1 MSNKSETSHAT
12 AFVTGGAQGI
22 GHAICATLASQ
33 NYRVVSA
40 DMRHSS
46 SDKPEAAERGDTFV
60 YELGVDVRS
69 SDAVEHAVAVVERDV
84 GPIHVLVNNAGVI
97 DVGAI
102 LDVNEQLLASMFDVN
117 TFGMFR
123 CTQAV
128 GRIMKHRGSGR
139 IISVASIAGKGG
151 RPAFAVYA
159 ASKAAVINLTQS
171 FALALAPYGI
181 TVNAVCPGIV
191 PTAMWDQLDKALGKL
206 EGLEPGAA
214 FARRVAAI
222 PLGREETP
230 RDVAEMVGFLA
241 SDAASYITGQS
252 INVDGGLEFH

>member
-1 MSNKSETSHAT
+1 MSNKVEEPHAT
-12 AFVTGGAQGI
+12 ALVTGGAQGI
-22 GHAICATLASQ
+22 GHAICVTLAAK
-33 NYRVVSA
+33 NFRVVSA
-40 DMRHSS
+40 DVRHSS
-46 SDKPEAAERGDTFV
+46 SDKPEGVEREGTVV
-60 YELGVDVRS
+60 YELGLDVRS
-69 SDAVEHAVAVVERDV
+69 SAAVECAVATVERDV
-84 GPIHVLVNNAGVI
+84 GPVHVLVNNAGVI
-97 DVGAI
+97 EVGDI
-102 LDVNEQLLASMFDVN
+102 LDIKAQLLESIFAVN

-123 CTQAV
+123 CTQTV
-128 GRIMKHRGSGR
+128 GRLMKSRRSGR
-139 IISVASIAGKGG
+139 IINVASIAGKGG
-151 RPAFAVYA
+151 RPAFAAYA

-191 PTAMWDQLDKALGKL
+191 ATAMWDKLDKALGEL

-230 RDVAEMVGFLA
+230 EDVAGLVGFLA

-252 INVDGGLEFH
+252 INVDGGLEVH